1 MGILIQASCPK
12 KVTITVEIVNYSG
25 QHFTHKKSAL
35 SDEQAVI
42 LTTKKV
48 ILF

>member
-1 MGILIQASCPK
+1 M
-12 KVTITVEIVNYSG
+12 TTVEIVNYSS
-25 QHFTHKKSAL
+25 QHFIHKNSAL

-42 LTTKKV
+42 LAEKKV